1 MYSCCIKRCLDVLF
15 SLIMLVILSPIFLIV
30 WILLLI
36 SFKGG
41 DAFFIQ
47 PRPGKDLR
55 IFSVIK
61 FKTMNDEKDELGN
74 LLPDYMRITKL
85 GRVIRKASIDELP
98 QLINVIKGD
107 MSLVGPRPLLIKYL
121 PYYTKKENLRH
132 TVRPGITGLAQV
144 NGRNLLCWDE
154 RLKKDVEYVEN
165 LNLILDLKILYITFI
180 NVINRE
186 DIIIDPESIMSN
198 LDDERKNSIQESRN

>member
-61 FKTMNDEKDELGN
+61 FKTMNDKKDETGN

-85 GRVIRKASIDELP
+85 GRVIRKTSIDELP

-107 MSLVGPRPLLIKYL
+107 MSLVGPRPLLVRYL
-121 PYYTKKENLRH
+121 PFYTKSEKVRH
-132 TVRPGITGLAQV
+132 TVRPGITGLAQI
-144 NGRNLLCWDE
+144 NGRNNLKWDD
-154 RLKKDVEYVEN
+154 RLSLDIEYVQKMSFWFDF
-165 LNLILDLKILYITFI
+165 LIMYKTVLKVLTKES
-180 NVINRE
+180 VVA
-186 DIIIDPESIMSN
+186 DPSSIMKN
-198 LDDERKNSIQESRN
+198 LDDERSSLEDIK

>member
-1 MYSCCIKRCLDVLF
+1 MLF

-61 FKTMNDEKDELGN
+61 FKTMNDKKDESGN

-85 GRVIRKASIDELP
+85 GRVIRKTSIDELP

-107 MSLVGPRPLLIKYL
+107 MSLVGPRPLLVRYL
-121 PYYTKKENLRH
+121 PFYTKSEKVRH
-132 TVRPGITGLAQV
+132 TVRPGITGLAQI
-144 NGRNLLCWDE
+144 NGRNNLKWDD
-154 RLKKDVEYVEN
+154 RLSLDIEYVQKMSFWFDF
-165 LNLILDLKILYITFI
+165 LIMYKTVLKVLTKES
-180 NVINRE
+180 VVA
-186 DIIIDPESIMSN
+186 DPSSIMKN
-198 LDDERKNSIQESRN
+198 LDDERSSLKDIK

>member
-1 MYSCCIKRCLDVLF
+1 MDVLF

-61 FKTMNDEKDELGN
+61 FKTMNDKKDETGN

-85 GRVIRKASIDELP
+85 GRVIRKTSIDELP

-107 MSLVGPRPLLIKYL
+107 MSLVGPRPLLVRYL
-121 PYYTKKENLRH
+121 PFYTKSEKVRH
-132 TVRPGITGLAQV
+132 TVRPGITGLAQI
-144 NGRNLLCWDE
+144 NGRNNLKWDD
-154 RLKKDVEYVEN
+154 RLSLDIEYVQKMSFWFDF
-165 LNLILDLKILYITFI
+165 LIVYKTVLKVLTKES
-180 NVINRE
+180 VVA
-186 DIIIDPESIMSN
+186 DPSSIMKN
-198 LDDERKNSIQESRN
+198 LDDERSSLEDIK

>member
-61 FKTMNDEKDELGN
+61 FKTMNDKKDETGN

-85 GRVIRKASIDELP
+85 GRVIRKTSIDELP

-107 MSLVGPRPLLIKYL
+107 MSLVGPRPLLVRYL
-121 PYYTKKENLRH
+121 PFYTKSEKVRH
-132 TVRPGITGLAQV
+132 TVRPGITGLAQI
-144 NGRNLLCWDE
+144 NGRNNLKWDD
-154 RLKKDVEYVEN
+154 RLSLDIEYVQKMSFWFDF
-165 LNLILDLKILYITFI
+165 LIVYKTVLKVLTKES
-180 NVINRE
+180 VVA
-186 DIIIDPESIMSN
+186 DPSSIMKN
-198 LDDERKNSIQESRN
+198 LDDERSSLEDIK

>member
-30 WILLLI
+30 WILLLL

-61 FKTMNDEKDELGN
+61 FKTMNDKKDELGN

-85 GRVIRKASIDELP
+85 GRVIRKTSIDELP

-107 MSLVGPRPLLIKYL
+107 MSLVGPRPLLVRYL
-121 PYYTKKENLRH
+121 PFYTKSEKVRH
-132 TVRPGITGLAQV
+132 TVRPGITGLAQI
-144 NGRNLLCWDE
+144 NGRNNLKWDD
-154 RLKKDVEYVEN
+154 RLSLDIEYVQKMSFW
-165 LNLILDLKILYITFI
+165 LDFLIMYKTVLKVLTKES
-180 NVINRE
+180 VV
-186 DIIIDPESIMSN
+186 IDPLSIMKN
-198 LDDERKNSIQESRN
+198 LDDERSSFEDIK